1 MVPAARGLAVA
12 VAFGAVSLAA
22 PAAQAPPTPAP
33 SPSQPVLRASVDQ
46 VVVDVVVTDARGV
59 PVPGLTAADFEILER
74 GKPQAIAT
82 FSELSLPFVVRP
94 AGAPPPRVSDVR
106 SNVRAG
112 ERRVYVLV
120 LDDAGVPINLTV
132 EVQKAA
138 RIFVDRFVQPGDL
151 VAVVVSSGLDDR
163 TQELTEDLSLV
174 RTAID
179 RFNGWV
185 PTNGTTARFQAERN
199 LDRLAAAED
208 GNETAVE
215 QGQRGSQSM
224 RTLTGVARALAQ
236 APTGRKAVLF
246 FSPGI
251 PIAPGAWD
259 AADLQGDV
267 RDVVAAAARA
277 NVTIYAFD
285 PTGLD
290 HTSEFLDARARPA
303 ELQRVRSGAAR
314 RDRGRMLEE
323 LTAATGGAATVD
335 TNNPTSG
342 LERVALESSHY
353 YLLGYV
359 PIDARRDGR
368 YRSIEVKVRRP
379 GLEVRARRGY
389 VAPSDKAPKK
399 PAAPAGAPSTLPPE
413 LTALIERPF
422 TAGGLPLTVHAITFP
437 AAGDNV
443 RVVIEVASG
452 GIPFAAA
459 GDRRTNTLDVGIVPV
474 AAGGHELPSVLG
486 RAALS
491 LDAGDAD
498 DVAARGL
505 RMVERLA
512 LPAGRF
518 QLRVAARE
526 RERGGSGSVV
536 VDVVVP
542 DAKRDGLAMSS
553 LVVSGSAAG
562 RVPSANEDA
571 RFTAIL
577 GRPPTTARQFSRGDT
592 LMVYAEFG
600 GPRARAEDIEL
611 ATILR
616 DAAGRELVHRTEPRT
631 EARFAPGQGFA
642 YAVDLPL
649 MPLAPGDYVLRVEAR
664 VPGLAG
670 PLAREVAF
678 AVTAGAP

>member
-1 MVPAARGLAVA
+1 MAHLAWRSGIVA
-12 VAFGAVSLAA
+12 VAGSAALVSLAA
-22 PAAQAPPTPAP
+22 QEPPPAQP
-33 SPSQPVLRASVDQ
+33 PVLRASVDH
-46 VVVDVVVTDARGV
+46 VVVDVLVTDQNGQ
-59 PVPGLTAADFEILER
+59 PVTGLTAADFELLER
-74 GKPQAIAT
+74 GKPQTIAT
-82 FSELSLPFVVRP
+82 FSELSLPFAAQPAGSTPRP
-94 AGAPPPRVSDVR
+94 ASDVR
-106 SNVRAG
+106 SNVHAG

-120 LDDAGVPINLTV
+120 LDDAGV
-132 EVQKAA
+132 EVRHSVDVRKAA
-138 RIFVDRFVQPGDL
+138 RLFVDRFVQPGDL
-151 VAVVVSSGLDDR
+151 VGVVVSSGLDDR
-163 TQELTEDLSLV
+163 TQELTEDLSLA
-174 RTAID
+174 RAAID

-185 PTNGTTARFQAERN
+185 PTAGTAARFNAERN
-199 LDRLAAAED
+199 PDRLAAGED
-208 GNETAVE
+208 GNESAVE
-215 QGQRGSQSM
+215 QGQRGAQSL
-224 RTLTGVARALAQ
+224 RTLTEVAGALAQ
-236 APTGRKAVLF
+236 APAGRKAVLF

-277 NVTIYAFD
+277 NVTIYGFD

-290 HTSEFLDARARPA
+290 HTSEFLDSRARPA
-303 ELQRVRSGAAR
+303 ELQRTLSGTAR

-323 LTAATGGAATVD
+323 LTAATGGAATTD
-335 TNNPTSG
+335 TNNPASG
-342 LERVALESSHY
+342 LERVARESSHY

-359 PIDARRDGR
+359 PANAKRDGR

-379 GLEVRARRGY
+379 ELKVRARRGY
-389 VAPSDKAPKK
+389 VAPSDKAPKGK

-422 TAGGLPLTVHAITFP
+422 TSGGLPLSVHAVTFP
-437 AAGDNV
+437 AAVDNV
-443 RVVIEVASG
+443 RVVIEVAPG
-452 GIPFAAA
+452 AIPFAAA
-459 GDRRTNTLDVGIVPV
+459 GDRRANTLDVAIVPV
-474 AAGGHELPSVLG
+474 AAGGHELPAVQG

-505 RMVERLA
+505 RVVERLT
-512 LPAGRF
+512 LPPGRY

-526 RERGGSGSVV
+526 RERGGSGAVV
-536 VDVVVP
+536 VDVAVP
-542 DAKRDGLAMSS
+542 DARLEGLAMSS
-553 LVVSGSAAG
+553 LVVSGSSAG

-577 GRPPTTARQFSRGDT
+577 GKPPTTARQFSRGDT

-600 GPRARAEDIEL
+600 GPRAQADGIEL
-611 ATILR
+611 ATIVR
-616 DAAGRELVHRTEPRT
+616 DAAGRELVHRTEPRA

-670 PLAREVAF
+670 LLAREVAF
-678 AVTAGAP
+678 AVTAGGP